1 MRTIAALAL
10 TATALLVGST
20 ASPPADASVAQG
32 TTFLDNGIVRI
43 GVDMSNGAKITFVG
57 SAAGTSTNLV
67 QDVQPSYSS
76 GPYGTDGLPGWHAF
90 SSGATTV
97 LESRNDGKM
106 IYTKTI
112 AADERSGPCE
122 CLFEQWVTVGG
133 RAIHVRNRLTAF
145 RSDATRYPASP
156 QEPSARPLHDGPYA
170 PRVHVRRPGSV
181 HPCPAP
187 RGDRGRRRL
196 LPARPELA
204 RD

>member
-97 LESRNDGKM
+97 LESRNDGKT

-112 AADERSGPCE
+112 AAD
-122 CLFEQWVTVGG
+122 
-133 RAIHVRNRLTAF
+133 
-145 RSDATRYPASP
+145 
-156 QEPSARPLHDGPYA
+156 
-170 PRVHVRRPGSV
+170 
-181 HPCPAP
+181 
-187 RGDRGRRRL
+187 
-196 LPARPELA
+196 
-204 RD
+204 